1 MPLQSVF
8 DRLQGDALEG
18 CFDKAIADATAMLS
32 ELALGHDQESRA
44 EIAMLR
50 AWFGFQSGLAAE
62 AIGFADLAV
71 AIWQIMAEPSREAKA
86 RSIRAWLYLEVGRG
100 EDAAKEAMEAL
111 RLAERGSD
119 PVILSWALNIVGV
132 IYWYCMQLGRAEEYC
147 IRAVALA
154 RETADEL
161 VLGWW
166 LVNLG
171 GVRHAMSVQPPNEE
185 SQAAQFTAS
194 LRAIADTGEAL
205 ALAEGTNDLW
215 GQALCLLNIA
225 QYKLVIHD
233 VTGSVELLERFKNLG
248 MVSSDRLLTHRFDL
262 ESSLMLA
269 KQQPRE
275 ALHLTETM
283 LTIAKRIGNH
293 ESVVRGYQ
301 TLSIAHEQLG
311 SFKQALDCFRQYHV
325 MQAQFAAERIQQS
338 ARIAEIFLEFDKLTD
353 QIAAAGRQQA
363 EIVKSFELLERRTKS
378 LTEDAR
384 RDALTGI
391 GNRRHLDDTLQT
403 IELLDSRDYVIAM
416 IDIDHFKSINDRFS
430 HVFGDKVLVRIAQE
444 IVTSS
449 RPGDLVAR
457 YGGEEFV
464 LVMTNIDEASARR
477 TCDQIRRAIRAI
489 DWSAYASDLTV
500 TASLGFASCA
510 EVPGSA
516 LDVLA
521 LADRY
526 LYQAKQAGRD
536 CVIGREPRSAS

>member
-1 MPLQSVF
+1 
-8 DRLQGDALEG
+8 
-18 CFDKAIADATAMLS
+18 MLS
-32 ELALGHDQESRA
+32 ELAAGQNEELRA
-44 EIAMLR
+44 EISMRR

-71 AIWQIMAEPSREAKA
+71 SIWQAMAEPAREAKA

-100 EDAAKEAMEAL
+100 EEAAKEAMEAL

-119 PVILSWALNIVGV
+119 SAVLSWALNIVGV

-154 RETADEL
+154 RETGDQL

-171 GVRHAMSVQPPNEE
+171 GVRHAMSVQPRNEE
-185 SQAAQFTAS
+185 NQAAHLVAS
-194 LRAIADTGEAL
+194 RRAITDTEEAL
-205 ALAEGTNDLW
+205 ALAKGGDDLW

-225 QYKLVIHD
+225 QYRLTIGD
-233 VTGSVELLERFKNLG
+233 VSGSAELLDRFTNLAP
-248 MVSSDRLLTHRFDL
+248 VSSDRVLTHRLEL

-269 KQQPRE
+269 RHQPRE

-293 ESVVRGYQ
+293 ESVVGGYR
-301 TLSIAHEQLG
+301 TLSAVHEQLG
-311 SFKQALDCFRQYHV
+311 SFEQALECFKQYHV

-338 ARIAEIFLEFDKLTD
+338 ARIAEIFLEFDKLTA
-353 QIAAAGRQQA
+353 QIATAGLQQA

-378 LTEDAR
+378 LTEDTR
-384 RDALTGI
+384 RDALTGV

-403 IELLDSRDYVIAM
+403 IELLDSRDYVIVM

-430 HVFGDKVLVRIAQE
+430 HVVGDKVLIRIAQE
-444 IVTSS
+444 IVTAS

-464 LVMTNIDEASARR
+464 LVMSSIDETAARSV
-477 TCDQIRRAIRAI
+477 CDRIRRAIHAI
-489 DWSAYASDLTV
+489 DWSAYSSGLTV
-500 TASLGFASCA
+500 TASFGFASSA
-510 EVPGSA
+510 EVFGGA

-526 LYQAKQAGRD
+526 LYRAKQAGRD
-536 CVIGREPRSAS
+536 CVIGHDPRAAS